1 MALYFDCRDQAIPHA
16 DYAIFTALNP
26 PNFMFNTNTE
36 EHVDSI
42 SILRAYQ
49 RAPKIVSRLVL
60 IMILIYDEALT
71 PTA

>member
-1 MALYFDCRDQAIPHA
+1 
-16 DYAIFTALNP
+16 
-26 PNFMFNTNTE
+26 MFNTNTE